1 MSKIVVIG
9 ANHAGTACVNTILG
23 SYGADNEVVVFD
35 QNSNISFLGCGIALW
50 VGQQIDGSEGLFYSD
65 KAQLEAA
72 GATVH
77 MRTAVESVDFDAK
90 EVHVVADGVARTE
103 SYDKLILATGSSPIV
118 PSIAGLELV
127 EGTREFRA
135 TLDNVQFIKLY
146 QNAAE
151 MVDKLQDESIRRI
164 AVIGA
169 GYIGV
174 ELAEAFERLGREVTL
189 IDVAQVPLE
198 GYYDP
203 DFGERMRQTLAE
215 HGIRL
220 ALGQRAV
227 AVEGDGRVERLVTDK
242 ETFDVDMVV
251 VSTGF
256 RPNNELGR
264 ESLELFDNGAYLVD
278 LHQRTSRED
287 VYAIGDCA
295 TVHDNA
301 ADASSYIALATNAVR
316 SGVVAAHNACGTALE
331 SAGVQGSNGVCI
343 YDLKM
348 VSTGLTSAEARE
360 AGYDPVVTEFTD
372 LQRPEFMQIPNH
384 PVTIKIVFDRT
395 SRVLLGCQMASQED
409 ISMMIHTF
417 SLAIQEKL
425 TIDKLALLDI
435 FFLPHFNKPY
445 NYVTMAALTAPK

>member
-287 VYAIGDCA
+287 VY
-295 TVHDNA
+295 DNA

-348 VSTGLTSAEARE
+348 VSTGLTSAKARE

-372 LQRPEFMQIPNH
+372 LQRPEFMQIPNY

-395 SRVLLGCQMASQED
+395 SRALLGCQMASQED